1 MNKVIGVFAH
11 VDAGKT
17 TLSEQLLYRAGAVR
31 APGRVDE
38 KTSVLDAAD
47 VERQRGITVFSGQ
60 ARFVFGG
67 NTYYLLDT
75 PGHADFT
82 AEMERALRII
92 DFAVLVVS
100 CAEGIQ
106 AHTETIWRM
115 LRARG
120 RARIPVPEQNGPGG
134 RGPRPR
140 IRRAARALFTGY
152 LRTWTPALPR
162 RC

>member
-17 TLSEQLLYRAGAVR
+17 TLSEQLLYRAGALR
-31 APGRVDE
+31 TPGRVDE
-38 KTSVLDAAD
+38 KTSVLDAAE

-60 ARFVFGG
+60 ARFTFGES
-67 NTYYLLDT
+67 TYYLLDT
-75 PGHADFT
+75 PGHTDFS

-115 LRARG
+115 LRGAGAPVFVFLNKTDR
-120 RARIPVPEQNGPGG
+120 RARTRTACTPSCASGS
-134 RGPRPR
+134 PR
-140 IRRAARALFTGY
+140 ILWIWTRG
-152 LRTWTPALPR
+152 LRPK
-162 RC
+162 C